1 VSTGQKMI
9 EDCKVVWILARQHP
23 AETTGS
29 YMVEGILRYLL
40 PLISQA
46 KSSLTESSLG
56 QLHDYVFKIV
66 PMVNIDG
73 VIHGNSRA
81 ELIGL
86 DPNRAWRRPRKTV
99 NPVVYHL
106 MKEIM
111 SYKSNVSLVLD
122 LHSHSKKTGCFFYGN

>member
-1 VSTGQKMI
+1 MI
-9 EDCKVVWILARQHP
+9 EECKVVWVLARQHP

-46 KSSLTESSLG
+46 KALENDSSLG

-66 PMVNIDG
+66 PMANVDG

-81 ELIGL
+81 
-86 DPNRAWRRPRKTV
+86 
-99 NPVVYHL
+99 
-106 MKEIM
+106 
-111 SYKSNVSLVLD
+111 
-122 LHSHSKKTGCFFYGN
+122 